1 MMIYRGTNCVRLG
14 LFFLLTFSGLVL
26 SGYGAAQN
34 YKITHC
40 YQGCP
45 EGASDSNHLVI
56 RPIYTLSYN
65 TNRKSADWVA
75 YKVSV
80 ASIGIASSLPRLPRV
95 DSFVPDTLTGNDF
108 LRAEI
113 VGMVRSQ
120 YVPIVDFAG
129 TPYWNEVNYLT
140 NSVAQT
146 KGLAQGAWNGLDW
159 AVRNLVNREGE
170 AYVLTGPIFKTEPTV
185 SYLLT
190 DTPHRVPD
198 AFFKIII
205 TARGLGAAFML
216 EQDSPIYLHHCE
228 QRTSI
233 DDIEQATGLR
243 LFPER
248 TLTIANSVFQL
259 LGCY

>member
-1 MMIYRGTNCVRLG
+1 MIYRGTNCVRLG

-26 SGYGAAQN
+26 SGYGAAQS

-45 EGASDSNHLVI
+45 EGTSDSNHLVI

-80 ASIGIASSLPRLPRV
+80 ASIGIASSLPRLPRI

-185 SYLLT
+185 SNLPA
-190 DTPHRVPD
+190 DAPHRVPD

-205 TARGLGAAFML
+205 TRGLGAAFML

-228 QRTSI
+228 QRTS
-233 DDIEQATGLR
+233 
-243 LFPER
+243 
-248 TLTIANSVFQL
+248 
-259 LGCY
+259 